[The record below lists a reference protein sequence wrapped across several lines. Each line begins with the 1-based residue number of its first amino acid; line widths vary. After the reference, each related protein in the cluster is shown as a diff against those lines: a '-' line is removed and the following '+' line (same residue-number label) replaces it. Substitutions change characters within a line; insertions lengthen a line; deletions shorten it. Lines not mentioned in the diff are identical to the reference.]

1 MLDYLPE
8 ILSEGLYSR
17 TILRKEK
24 SGRYMFT
31 DKVRLDKKPSRISLS
46 VSYPNWKMFYN
57 KRKNNDAEGWV
68 LLMLDSKILWELD
81 CWFIPKNAA
90 SGSEYKGSKSSSC
103 EKFVE
108 MFDDTNRSNLY
119 PLNWTTD
126 VQAEVMVKDKIPAE
140 YIKSIFVENYQDK
153 ELCEQKCKP
162 NIEIIINKKFF
173 GPRTLII

>member
-68 LLMLDSKILWELD
+68 LLMLDSKILWELN

-103 EKFVE
+103 
-108 MFDDTNRSNLY
+108 
-119 PLNWTTD
+119 
-126 VQAEVMVKDKIPAE
+126 
-140 YIKSIFVENYQDK
+140 
-153 ELCEQKCKP
+153 
-162 NIEIIINKKFF
+162 
-173 GPRTLII
+173 